1 MQFKDRA
8 IIYKEVKEKDGFGGY
23 VLARQTLCEIKCK
36 VAPYRVE
43 VGQIVEVPNPT
54 ASVKFFTKDKLNF
67 DEDIFFYIEYN
78 GKKYKKVLFADYVK
92 CVMIIGE
99 RV

>member
-23 VLARQTLCEIKCK
+23 IVKEEILGEIKCK

-67 DEDIFFYIEYN
+67 DEDTLFYIEYN
-78 GKKYKKVLFADYVK
+78 GKKYKKVLFADYGK

>member
-1 MQFKDRA
+1 MQFKDKA
-8 IIYKEVKEKDGFGGY
+8 IIYKEIKVSDGYGGY

-54 ASVKFFTKDKLNF
+54 ASVKFFTKDKLDF
-67 DEDIFFYIEYN
+67 DEDTFFYIEYK
-78 GKKYKKVLFADYVK
+78 GKKYKKVLFADYGK

>member
-1 MQFKDRA
+1 MQYKDRA
-8 IIYKEVKEKDGFGGY
+8 VIYKEEKVADGYGGY
-23 VLARQTLCEIKCK
+23 TMQEEILCEIKCK

-43 VGQIVEVPNPT
+43 VGQVIEVPNPT
-54 ASVKFFTKDKLNF
+54 ASVKFFTKDKLDF
-67 DEDIFFYIEYN
+67 DEDTFFYIEYN
-78 GKKYKKVLFADYVK
+78 GKKYKKVLFADYGK